1 MARGASGAVQD
12 SQKRLDM
19 VQAKARATAKA
30 VVRSET
36 ARALR
41 DALDDS
47 YDVSEGASTEEELFQ
62 AAKGREE
69 RMRKILSSLA
79 TLASA
84 SGVSQERALFMEV
97 AKSEVQNII
106 SKMNT
111 RGGAGPLLMYCTRG
125 GARPRHLSRRAA
137 VRQRASAVAAR
148 LPSSLPP

>member
-1 MARGASGAVQD
+1 MRCLQD
-12 SQKRLDM
+12 SQTRLDM

-47 YDVSEGASTEEELFQ
+47 YDALEGASTEEELFQ

-69 RMRKILSSLA
+69 RMRKILSSLV

-97 AKSEVQNII
+97 AKSEVHNII
-106 SKMNT
+106 NKMNS
-111 RGGAGPLLMYCTRG
+111 RG
-125 GARPRHLSRRAA
+125 GARRCPRCAAARRRAA
-137 VRQRASAVAAR
+137 TAPSA
-148 LPSSLPP
+148 